1 MFKFWKKKQAES
13 QGSSTSTSSGKL
25 TWDPQAQAALDQS
38 VAQAPVPKMMKSLV
52 KSQLRKAAEE
62 FTRKA
67 NRTTVTPQDLME
79 GMLSKMPAGTRTK
92 VEDAMKKGPQG
103 LKDLEKELKKKN

>member
-1 MFKFWKKKQAES
+1 MFDFFKKKKQQPEGNQA
-13 QGSSTSTSSGKL
+13 L

-62 FTRKA
+62 ITRQGK
-67 NRTTVTPQDLME
+67 RTTVTPQDLMQ
-79 GMLSKMPAGTRTK
+79 GMLAKMPANMRGR
-92 VEDAMKKGPQG
+92 VEDAMKKGPEG
-103 LKDLEKELKKKN
+103 LAKLQKELGKK